1 MSKMYHLAPAIL
13 WFEKDW
19 PTQHVFQDMT
29 VLAFVFVNTSITVLD
44 FLKKKNLEG
53 KFTFIT

>member
-13 WFEKDW
+13 WFEKDC

-44 FLKKKNLEG
+44 FLKKK
-53 KFTFIT
+53 I